1 MKRVT
6 LIPGDGI
13 GLEVTAATVRL
24 LEAAGAQIEW
34 EEKNAK
40 PTVGRRAEDSQ
51 ADPVVDSITRT
62 RVGLKG
68 PLTTPVGVGHRSIN
82 VALRVS
88 TGLKGMGEVE
98 KLVREFD
105 IKVAI
110 HNHGPE
116 DRNFPTPQSVLEAV
130 KGMDPRCGLCMD
142 LGHSLRTGAD
152 VVRSIAEAGPRLMDM
167 HMKDLRT
174 ATEKSSQCEVGRG
187 VMPVVAIFK
196 QLKKMKYPGYINL
209 EYEINSDNP
218 LPGMAS
224 SLAYMRGVL
233 AGMAG

>member
-82 VALRVS
+82 VGFSCQHR
-88 TGLKGMGEVE
+88 LK
-98 KLVREFD
+98 REP
-105 IKVAI
+105 IS
-110 HNHGPE
+110 
-116 DRNFPTPQSVLEAV
+116 SV
-130 KGMDPRCGLCMD
+130 
-142 LGHSLRTGAD
+142 
-152 VVRSIAEAGPRLMDM
+152 
-167 HMKDLRT
+167 
-174 ATEKSSQCEVGRG
+174 
-187 VMPVVAIFK
+187 
-196 QLKKMKYPGYINL
+196 
-209 EYEINSDNP
+209 
-218 LPGMAS
+218 
-224 SLAYMRGVL
+224 
-233 AGMAG
+233 